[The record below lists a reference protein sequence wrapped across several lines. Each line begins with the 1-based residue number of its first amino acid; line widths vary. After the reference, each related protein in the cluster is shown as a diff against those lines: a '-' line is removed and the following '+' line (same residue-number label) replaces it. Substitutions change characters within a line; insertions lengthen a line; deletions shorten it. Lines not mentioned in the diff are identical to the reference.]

1 MGCLAAVVIGRGLAA
16 DAAPPSAA
24 SAARP
29 VPGAKPLRDM
39 LIVNEDNSHFF
50 SSRTTGAMTV
60 EGVQAMVD
68 GYAGGAVTHFFLSP
82 NSMRA
87 SFRSRTRD
95 AIWDPVDGVEADG
108 LWPQNAKRLDQAGI
122 DPYAIWIDRCRT
134 QGISP
139 WISMRMN
146 DVHGVNEPGNFMH
159 STFWR
164 THPEFRRVPGGLAA
178 ACLGGVA
185 RE

>member
-108 LWPQNAKRLDQAGI
+108 LWPQNAKRLDQAGSI
-122 DPYAIWIDRCRT
+122 RT
-134 QGISP
+134 RS
-139 WISMRMN
+139 
-146 DVHGVNEPGNFMH
+146 
-159 STFWR
+159 
-164 THPEFRRVPGGLAA
+164 GLIAA
-178 ACLGGVA
+178 APKGSRRGSRCG
-185 RE
+185 

>member
-1 MGCLAAVVIGRGLAA
+1 
-16 DAAPPSAA
+16 
-24 SAARP
+24 
-29 VPGAKPLRDM
+29 
-39 LIVNEDNSHFF
+39 
-50 SSRTTGAMTV
+50 MTV